1 MYAEINLYDQV
12 NDLDAE
18 QSCFGLSNQFRPAT
32 SKADHNVQ
40 SFPLSAK
47 LEAVVPNT
55 HDLLNQTY
63 LNLQKSRK
71 SLNTNYKK
79 SSSRSNQEQQDV
91 SEQNVYE
98 NIN

>member
-12 NDLDAE
+12 SDLDAE
-18 QSCFGLSNQFRPAT
+18 QSYLGSSNQFGSAT

-40 SFPLSAK
+40 SFPLSTK

-55 HDLLNQTY
+55 QDLRNQTY
-63 LNLQKSRK
+63 LNLQTSRK

-79 SSSRSNQEQQDV
+79 GSNRSDQEQQDV
-91 SEQNVYE
+91 SEQNVYK
-98 NIN
+98 NMK